1 METVKIDGYMIVL
14 DGRQKGGYVVLFAD
28 KVEIGRIEGIESYAE
43 LAAVVEILRTQ
54 KGLHWDIGG
63 ERLVQEDPQRPG
75 GA

>member
-1 METVKIDGYMIVL
+1 METAKIDGYMIVL
-14 DGRQKGGYVVLFAD
+14 DGWQKGGFVILFAD
-28 KVEIGRIEGIESYAE
+28 KAEIGRIEGLESYSE
-43 LAAVVEILRTQ
+43 LAAVAEILRTQ